1 MWVCWHLLFSVCIDF
16 WLVGCFL
23 CCSDGNKNIHIL
35 FPFPLPLQPVGIQSR
50 ICFLSCLSIWKSVVW
65 CSLSHF
71 PLPASPGSLL
81 FPLPEPFACS
91 QPGQGQN
98 LLQLL
103 IAETPSNVV
112 FLPLLTHRFSPI
124 PCLPAW
130 GPLCCLKSS
139 YLDFLVLPTPWC
151 VLEYI
156 RQTLQQEGSV
166 CNQWSLW

>member
-1 MWVCWHLLFSVCIDF
+1 MLTPSIFCVYRL
-16 WLVGCFL
+16 LVGYFL

-50 ICFLSCLSIWKSVVW
+50 ICFLSCLSIWKSVMW

-98 LLQLL
+98 LLLT
-103 IAETPSNVV
+103 AGTPSNVM
-112 FLPLLTHRFSPI
+112 FLPLLTHHFSPI
-124 PCLPAW
+124 PCLLAW
-130 GPLCCLKSS
+130 GLQCCLKSS
-139 YLDFLVLPTPWC
+139 YLDFLVLPTPSW

-156 RQTLQQEGSV
+156 RQTWQHKGSV
-166 CNQWSLW
+166 DNQWSSW